1 MKPVL
6 IVSGDFVKTG
16 GMDRAN
22 HALATYLANQGR
34 EVHLVAYRAS
44 DDLLERPNVVL
55 HRSPKPLG
63 SYMLGQPVLEQ
74 IGRRW
79 AKTISGRG
87 GDVVVNGGNC
97 IWGDVNWL
105 HHLNVLDKPEVA
117 GSLLRRIKR
126 RVNYHYAAWTD
137 RLALRKARLV
147 VTTCERNKRDLIR
160 WLSLPPERIAVV
172 YMGTDPTLFYPARS
186 EARAATRTA
195 QGWPLDRPL
204 VAFVG
209 ALGEDRRKG
218 FDTLFSAWKQLCGE
232 SSWDAN
238 LIVVGRGGE
247 QAAWEARTAEAG
259 LSSRIQFLGFRRD
272 FPELLRACDAHV
284 LPSRYEGYSL
294 ATQEALCCGL
304 PAFVT
309 ESAGIAERYPE
320 ALRHMLIPDPNDAG
334 DLANRLRDWRAAMTR
349 DAAAVAYLSEELRS
363 WTWEHTAEQ
372 FATLMAGKRE
382 GCLDPSA
389 VTNGDRLRTP
399 ATP

>member
-22 HALATYLANQGR
+22 HALASHLASLGR
-34 EVHLVAYRAS
+34 EVHLVAYRAA
-44 DDLLERPNVVL
+44 DDLLQRPNVVL
-55 HRSPKPLG
+55 HRTPKPLG
-63 SYMLGQPVLEQ
+63 SYMLGQPVLDQ
-74 IGRRW
+74 VGRRW
-79 AKTISGRG
+79 AKRIRRRG

-97 IWGDVNWL
+97 LWGDVNWL
-105 HHLNVLDKPEVA
+105 HHLNVLDRPAAA
-117 GSLLRRIKR
+117 GSLPRRLKR

-137 RLALRKARLV
+137 RLALRRSRLI
-147 VTTCERNKRDLIR
+147 VTTCQRNKRDLIE

-172 YMGTDPTLFYPARS
+172 YLGTDPSLFYPSRS
-186 EARAATRTA
+186 EARMATRA
-195 QGWPLDRPL
+195 ALGWPLDRPL

-218 FDTLFSAWKQLCGE
+218 FDTLFAAWKQLCRE

-247 QAAWEARTAEAG
+247 QPAWEARAAEAG

-309 ESAGIAERYPE
+309 QSAGIAERYPA
-320 ALRHMLIPDPNDAG
+320 ALQHLLIPDPDDAS
-334 DLANRLRDWRAAMTR
+334 DLANRLRDWRARTTR
-349 DAAAVAYLSEELRS
+349 DSPAVAAFSEELRS
-363 WTWEHTAEQ
+363 WTWENTAEQ
-372 FATLMAGKRE
+372 FAALMAGRE
-382 GCLDPSA
+382 TRLPD
-389 VTNGDRLRTP
+389 DRCQMANR
-399 ATP
+399 